1 MSTTSP
7 GHPHDPRKPI
17 RKALWVS
24 LAFYSLVAFEFFYM
38 ASPFAAYV
46 YAVYGPGLDWLES
59 TGPTSW
65 LIGFFL
71 PHIVADTRSALV
83 NGAPILGLVL
93 FAGGLLAFAIGAF
106 QIYRAKLRRHQA
118 VTGGIYR
125 HIRHPQYLSLMVASL
140 GMLLIWPR
148 FLVLALTVT
157 VVFVYIALARAEE
170 SLCLG
175 RFPGYAEYMQRTGM
189 FLPRALLPRVAIGFP
204 QGRWLRLG
212 LWVLAYLSALG
223 AAMLLAFGLRS
234 HAIGQLYTGSSG
246 NALFL
251 SVTALPERDIA
262 RIASIARSSADAQ
275 ASFAALGSEV
285 RLLAYVVP
293 TAMYISEVPMQLP
306 AGARFGHSVPRNR
319 DPSLYKV
326 IFTVAEFRG
335 RTPVPADP
343 RMLQHVVN
351 KRPLVEVHVNL
362 ATGRVVATLPPPK
375 TAYYGGRQVPVF

>member
-1 MSTTSP
+1 
-7 GHPHDPRKPI
+7 
-17 RKALWVS
+17 VS

-46 YAVYGPGLDWLES
+46 YAVYGPGLDWLQS
-59 TGPTSW
+59 SGPTAW

-71 PHIVADTRSALV
+71 PHIVADTRSPLV
-83 NGAPILGLVL
+83 NGAHLLGLGL
-93 FAGGLLAFAIGAF
+93 FMGGLLAFAVGAF
-106 QIYRAKLRRHQA
+106 QIYRAKLRRQQA

-125 HIRHPQYLSLMVASL
+125 HIRHPQYLSLMAASL

-157 VVFVYIALARAEE
+157 VIFVYIGLARAEE

-189 FLPRALLPRVAIGFP
+189 FLPRAWLPSLAIGFP
-204 QGRWLRLG
+204 QGRWARVG

-234 HAIGQLYTGSSG
+234 HAIGQLYAWHSG
-246 NALFL
+246 NAMYV
-251 SVTALPERDIA
+251 SVTALPEPDIA
-262 RIASIARSSADAQ
+262 RIAAIARSSVAAQ
-275 ASFAALGSEV
+275 AALAAAGSEV

-293 TAMYISEVPMQLP
+293 TSMYISEVPMQLP
-306 AGARFGHSVPRNR
+306 AGARFGHSVPRHR

-326 IFTVAEFRG
+326 IFTAAEFSDASA
-335 RTPVPADP
+335 VPMDG

-362 ATGRVVATLPPPK
+362 ATGQVLATLPPPK